1 MTAPVLRIGLTGGIA
16 SGKST
21 VADEF
26 ASLGI
31 AIIDADII
39 SRELVEPGQ
48 PALTRIV
55 EIFGP
60 EVLDGEGHL
69 DRRRLRHLVFADP
82 SLRKQ
87 LEEVLHPA
95 VREELAR
102 RSRLTTGPYQVLVVP
117 LLVENQLGHMVDR
130 ILVVD
135 TPEATQLQRLES
147 RDSIDAEQARRMLGA
162 QASRAARLAAAD
174 DVITNTG
181 SLADLKTQVA
191 ALHRKYLALGSS
203 GSAGNR

>member
-1 MTAPVLRIGLTGGIA
+1 MTSPILRIGLTGGIA

-21 VADEF
+21 AADEF

-31 AIIDADII
+31 AIIDADLI
-39 SRELVEPGQ
+39 SRELVEPGR
-48 PALTRIV
+48 PALGRIV

-60 EVLDGEGHL
+60 EVLDHAGRL
-69 DRRRLRHLVFADP
+69 DRRRLRERVFADP
-82 SLRKQ
+82 LQRKQ

-95 VREELAR
+95 VRTEMAR
-102 RSRLTTGPYQVLVVP
+102 RSRLATGPYQVLVIP

-135 TPEATQLQRLES
+135 IPEETQVQRLQA
-147 RDSIDAEQARRMLGA
+147 RDSIDPEQARRMLAA
-162 QASRAARLAAAD
+162 QSSRTARLAAAD

-181 SLADLKTQVA
+181 SLTDLKSQVA
-191 ALHRKYLALGSS
+191 ALHRKYLALGK
-203 GSAGNR
+203 AGPVAER